1 MAHHRRVAL
10 LCVALLA
17 RARGLLFW
25 RLSPGDQR
33 RDFHERARL
42 GRSRWK
48 PRGISRFRVLASSPE
63 TSTRSAAQLKN
74 ILRGAALH
82 TRLHARIRHP
92 VRASARPR
100 VLPAHLPWAC
110 RSATVRVLYYRKA
123 MPPVCAHAHT
133 ATSEIADAPKLQAR
147 AAFYTTSCSRG
158 IGGLRIS
165 EVFVP
170 MTESMIP

>member
-1 MAHHRRVAL
+1 M
-10 LCVALLA
+10 
-17 RARGLLFW
+17 
-25 RLSPGDQR
+25 
-33 RDFHERARL
+33 
-42 GRSRWK
+42 
-48 PRGISRFRVLASSPE
+48 LASSPE

>member
-1 MAHHRRVAL
+1 MLWRIL
-10 LCVALLA
+10 SLC
-17 RARGLLFW
+17 
-25 RLSPGDQR
+25 
-33 RDFHERARL
+33 
-42 GRSRWK
+42 
-48 PRGISRFRVLASSPE
+48 PRQTLRE
-63 TSTRSAAQLKN
+63 TSRRRRSLLLKRRIERRLFRLF
-74 ILRGAALH
+74 ILYLFMIVTVGAALH